1 MIEVGRVC
9 IKLRGSEKGR
19 HCVVLEILDK
29 NFVLIDGEVKRR
41 RCNVLHLRPL
51 PIKIEV
57 SKNSSKEEILRK
69 LKEAGIEVREVK
81 KEKAQEKKEEAK
93 EAKEEKKKK
102 AKKEAKKAKE
112 KKK

>member
-81 KEKAQEKKEEAK
+81 KEKAQEKEKAK
-93 EAKEEKKKK
+93 EAKEEKKRK